1 MTAQLGYVGRIEE
14 KGNRRGRVDWIGNC
28 FGVKMKEMDSTKRF
42 LTKGSKDGMAIVGPR
57 SGGKQR

>member
-28 FGVKMKEMDSTKRF
+28 FGVKMKEMDFTKRF
-42 LTKGSKDGMAIVGPR
+42 LTLKLR
-57 SGGKQR
+57 ERQ